1 MALEKTLESPLNCKE
16 IQPVHPKGN
25 QAWILIERT
34 DAEAEAPIL
43 WPPDVKNQL
52 IGKDPDAGK
61 DWGQEEKGATEDEI
75 VRWHYRLSGL
85 RKLWETVKDREAWWA
100 AVHGVAKSQIQL
112 SNWTTTT
119 NLEWSASL
127 FDLSLPSLYGGQL
140 VLQMN
145 RLEMFQVL
153 LQIWFHFLL
162 TTVLLGRCCH
172 PQNFLIP
179 FILKILIC
187 VIYWHQLCQVLVAQ
201 SCLTVTPWTI
211 SSIRL
216 LCPWNSP
223 GKNIGMGCQ
232 SLLQGVDLNYLKI
245 LICIIYWHQLCA
257 KDHVKYLPCVSNPI
271 AMLQRGLCW
280 PVLLIRKLRL
290 QEVRRYIQCDR
301 MG

>member
-1 MALEKTLESPLNCKE
+1 MWELNHNEGWAPKNWCFRIVALEKTLESPLNCKE

-187 VIYWHQLCQVLVAQ
+187 HLLAPTLPSVSGSVVSDCDPMNYIVHQ
-201 SCLTVTPWTI
+201 TPL
-211 SSIRL
+211 SMEFSR
-216 LCPWNSP
+216 
-223 GKNIGMGCQ
+223 
-232 SLLQGVDLNYLKI
+232 
-245 LICIIYWHQLCA
+245 
-257 KDHVKYLPCVSNPI
+257 
-271 AMLQRGLCW
+271 
-280 PVLLIRKLRL
+280 
-290 QEVRRYIQCDR
+290 
-301 MG
+301 